1 MNIPNMLTMAR
12 IAMVPVVVGMI
23 YIPEAM
29 VSKGMAQAVAMAIFV
44 LAALTDWLDGYL
56 ARALKQTSKFGAFID
71 PVADKIMVCAS
82 LILLVHMGRLHSVVA
97 MVIIGREIAV
107 SALREWMATM
117 GQRNVV
123 AVAMIGKF
131 KTTAQMVAIP
141 FLLVDLKFA
150 GWLGTVE
157 IGTALIWVAAV
168 LTVWSMVDYMRAAMR
183 AVNGGD
189 SVGRKQAG
197 GLANVGGS
205 TVKLRG

>member
-23 YIPEAM
+23 YMPEDM
-29 VSKGMAQAVAMAIFV
+29 ISKGMAQAVAMAIFV

-71 PVADKIMVCAS
+71 PVADKVMVCAS
-82 LILLVHMGRLHSVVA
+82 LILLVHMGRLHSVAA

-117 GQRNVV
+117 GQRSVV
-123 AVAMIGKF
+123 QVALMGKL

-141 FLLVDLKFA
+141 FLLVDLKF
-150 GWLGTVE
+150 GGQLGTVE
-157 IGTALIWVAAV
+157 IGTALIWVAVV
-168 LTVWSMVDYMRAAMR
+168 LTVWSMIDYMRAAMR
-183 AVNGGD
+183 ALKAGETV
-189 SVGRKQAG
+189 VKKQAG
-197 GLANVGGS
+197 GLANIGGS
-205 TVKLRG
+205 TVKL

>member
-23 YIPEAM
+23 YMPEHM
-29 VSKGMAQAVAMAIFV
+29 ISKGMAQAVAMAIFV

-71 PVADKIMVCAS
+71 PVADKFMVCAS
-82 LILLVHMGRLHSVVA
+82 LILLVHMGRLHSVAA

-117 GQRNVV
+117 GQRDVV
-123 AVAMIGKF
+123 QVAMMGRL
-131 KTTAQMVAIP
+131 KTTAQMVSIP
-141 FLLVDLKFA
+141 FLLVDLKFG

-157 IGTALIWVAAV
+157 IGTGLIWVAVV
-168 LTVWSMVDYMRAAMR
+168 LTVWSMVDYMRSAMR
-183 AVNGGD
+183 ALKGGD
-189 SVGRKQAG
+189 SVVKKQAG
-197 GLANVGGS
+197 GLANIGGS
-205 TVKLRG
+205 TVKL